1 MKSVAGIDVSKATL
15 DVRFQG
21 KSLSFANDA
30 AGHKKLARW
39 IKGAELVVME
49 ATGAY
54 HFAAACALHKANLP
68 VAVVNPA
75 RPCYYAKSL
84 GKRNKTDKV
93 DAKTLVEFG
102 CTHELDLFVP
112 PTQEEQALCQYVR
125 LRSDLV
131 DQRAQVKN
139 RLKEPMVSGFE
150 MNMLK
155 AQAEFF
161 DGQISSV
168 EKEIQKLVKSSSV
181 LTRSVELL
189 TGIPGI
195 GQVSAWTLLAELKDV
210 KRFAS
215 AKKVAAF
222 AGLCPAVRQS
232 GTSLT
237 GPGTLSR
244 QGNRTVRKCLY
255 MSALAAIRQEG
266 AFREFFLRLVTK
278 GKNKKSAL
286 VAVMHKLIRTAF
298 GVLKKDCPF
307 NPEWALKT
315 K

>member
-15 DVRFQG
+15 DVRFQD
-21 KSLSFANDA
+21 KSLSFANDP
-30 AGHKKLARW
+30 AGHKKLAHW

-54 HFAAACALHKANLP
+54 HFAVACALHQANLP

-102 CTHELDLFVP
+102 RTHELDLFVP
-112 PTQEEQALCQYVR
+112 PTQEEQSLCQYVR
-125 LRSDLV
+125 LRTDLV

-139 RLKEPMVSGFE
+139 RLKEPVISE
-150 MNMLK
+150 LESTTLK
-155 AQAEFF
+155 AQIKFF
-161 DGQISSV
+161 NSQISSV
-168 EKEIQKLVKSSSV
+168 EKEIEKLVKSSSV
-181 LTRSVELL
+181 LTRNVELL

-195 GQVSAWTLLAELKDV
+195 GKVSAWILLAELKDV
-210 KRFAS
+210 KRFES

-222 AGLCPAVRQS
+222 AGVCPALRQS
-232 GTSLT
+232 GTSLS

-255 MSALAAIRQEG
+255 MAALAAMRQEG
-266 AFREFFLRLVTK
+266 VFREFFLRLVTK

-307 NPEWALKT
+307 NPKWALKT